1 MYSRGGRSSGVHAAL
16 AELYGSPGGMEAWT
30 YAPWGSVMPTG
41 GPSGHVASLRSL
53 CPIAADFY
61 PAVPLITLHGA
72 WGPSGPLQASAAA
85 YFYIWL
91 LDGFLCHCL
100 SYQVTRPQ

>member
-1 MYSRGGRSSGVHAAL
+1 MHPEVCHAH
-16 AELYGSPGGMEAWT
+16 
-30 YAPWGSVMPTG
+30 G

-53 CPIAADFY
+53 SVQLQLTST

-72 WGPSGPLQASAAA
+72 WGPSGPLQAPPPLQP

-91 LDGFLCHCL
+91 LDDFLCHCL
-100 SYQVTRPQ
+100 SYQVTWPQ